1 MTVLKMVDIDEWK
14 KIGEGFRS
22 RSYISNDGYILLEGV
37 NEKSFETY
45 VKDKRILD
53 FLSDRIT
60 FTNIPKDIE
69 LISPSHDTLEF
80 GGEKYKGIEGRI
92 LDIDDIHSY
101 NLDSIAKDLASFLNE
116 LHGIDIYEF
125 NRDFKKEEYIKNEKE
140 VVDRNINLLI
150 NYFDK
155 KRLYDWRDSYFNLLD
170 NTNRF
175 TIVHGDF
182 WYENYIISNDG
193 NRLEG
198 VIDFENCDIGIP
210 VMDFVPLLY
219 ISKDFFKRVLSFY
232 NFSNSFDEY
241 INIFSQRREI
251 VSYEY
256 ITMYCDLDEQKEQRE
271 KIEGVLS
278 IV

>member
-1 MTVLKMVDIDEWK
+1 MVDIDEWK

-140 VVDRNINLLI
+140 VVDRNINLLV

-155 KRLYDWRDSYFNLLD
+155 KKLYDWREIYFNLLD

-175 TIVHGDF
+175 TIIHGDF

-219 ISKDFFKRVLSFY
+219 ISEEFFKKVLSFY

-271 KIEGVLS
+271 KIEGILS

>member
-1 MTVLKMVDIDEWK
+1 MVNIDEWK

-22 RSYISNDGYILLEGV
+22 RSYISDDGYILLEGV

-45 VKDKRILD
+45 VKDKRVLD
-53 FLSDRIT
+53 FLSNKIT
-60 FTNIPKDIE
+60 STNIPKDID
-69 LISPSHDTLEF
+69 LIPPSHDTLEF
-80 GGEKYKGIEGRI
+80 GGERYKGIEGKV
-92 LDIDDIHSY
+92 LDIDNIHSY
-101 NLDSIAKDLASFLNE
+101 SLDSIAKDLASFLNE
-116 LHGIDIYEF
+116 LHGIDIYGF
-125 NRDFKKEEYIKNEKE
+125 NKDFKKEEYIKNEKE
-140 VVDRNINLLI
+140 VVDRNINLLV

-155 KRLYDWRDSYFNLLD
+155 KKLYDWREIYFNLLD

-175 TIVHGDF
+175 TIIHGDF
-182 WYENYIISNDG
+182 WYENYIISRDG
-193 NRLEG
+193 KRLKG

-219 ISKDFFKRVLSFY
+219 ISEEFFKKVLSFY

-271 KIEGVLS
+271 KIEGILS

>member
-1 MTVLKMVDIDEWK
+1 MVDIDEWK